1 MTTIRTEDIGLIL
14 AQGEPV
20 AGVARAVT
28 GNQSGQRWRGETQ
41 VAGAFKQHSNT
52 TQTHLAQIL
61 LRAGEN
67 IVSIEERLSWTSSE
81 TRPSW
86 PGTGTV

>member
-1 MTTIRTEDIGLIL
+1 MSWATTRPVTYLFFINVLEVRIVITMTTIRTEDIGLIL

-52 TQTHLAQIL
+52 DIKRINNA
-61 LRAGEN
+61 
-67 IVSIEERLSWTSSE
+67 LSTK
-81 TRPSW
+81 
-86 PGTGTV
+86 